1 MPDYEQIIPRILTGA
16 GTGDRRPS
24 AAPAKARV
32 VGAYLSQPLE
42 QVKRPA
48 YAHAVLQLPGV
59 TGLEI
64 PLCTTMA
71 RDDAKWL
78 MDVLPPG
85 ARNIATLMGACDEA
99 AADDPAFGLAS
110 TDPAGR
116 NRALDLL
123 QQARHS
129 IARMTERGQHVLALE
144 VHSSPT
150 HRDNIDGTSQ
160 AFAAS
165 LAQAADWDWGET
177 ALVVEHCDAARS
189 SGGASK
195 GFLTLDE
202 EIDAVETVRALSPRT
217 PVMMSIN
224 WGRSAIDTRNA
235 GGPLTQIDRLRRHGL
250 LAGVILSGASDRASS
265 YGAPWTD
272 AQLPAA
278 APDGSGEASSL
289 LTPQRAVEAMER
301 AGDHLLFDGVT
312 FAVMPQWTPSQERLR
327 YVRGLLSVMP
337 RGHLSVAF

>member
-1 MPDYEQIIPRILTGA
+1 MPAT
-16 GTGDRRPS
+16 RRPPTTPPS
-24 AAPAKARV
+24 AWPPPTRPDATARSTCCSSAPQHRPDDRAGPAR
-32 VGAYLSQPLE
+32 A
-42 QVKRPA
+42 
-48 YAHAVLQLPGV
+48 
-59 TGLEI
+59 
-64 PLCTTMA
+64 
-71 RDDAKWL
+71 
-78 MDVLPPG
+78 
-85 ARNIATLMGACDEA
+85 
-99 AADDPAFGLAS
+99 
-110 TDPAGR
+110 
-116 NRALDLL
+116 
-123 QQARHS
+123 
-129 IARMTERGQHVLALE
+129 ALE

-150 HRDNIDGTSQ
+150 HRDNVDGTSQ
-160 AFAAS
+160 EFAAS

-195 GFLTLDE
+195 GLLTLDE

-235 GGPLTQIDRLRRHGL
+235 GGPLAQIDRLRRHGL
-250 LAGVILSGASDRASS
+250 LAGVILSGASDKASS

-312 FAVMPQWTPSQERLR
+312 IAVMPQWTPSQERLR

>member
-42 QVKRPA
+42 QVNRPA

-59 TGLEI
+59 AGLEI

-85 ARNIATLMGACDEA
+85 ACNIATLMGACDEA
-99 AADDPAFGLAS
+99 VADDPAFGLAS

-160 AFAAS
+160 EFAAS

-189 SGGASK
+189 SGGMSK

-202 EIDAVETVRALSPRT
+202 EIDAVETDIAGNSQIFSPGLRILT
-217 PVMMSIN
+217 RQTKQQVTDHRGTVAFDQAFHKRNSG
-224 WGRSAIDTRNA
+224 WAIRGA
-235 GGPLTQIDRLRRHGL
+235 GHF
-250 LAGVILSGASDRASS
+250 LAD
-265 YGAPWTD
+265 
-272 AQLPAA
+272 
-278 APDGSGEASSL
+278 
-289 LTPQRAVEAMER
+289 
-301 AGDHLLFDGVT
+301 
-312 FAVMPQWTPSQERLR
+312 FAVKRLNTN
-327 YVRGLLSVMP
+327 
-337 RGHLSVAF
+337 

>member
-1 MPDYEQIIPRILTGA
+1 
-16 GTGDRRPS
+16 
-24 AAPAKARV
+24 
-32 VGAYLSQPLE
+32 
-42 QVKRPA
+42 
-48 YAHAVLQLPGV
+48 
-59 TGLEI
+59 
-64 PLCTTMA
+64 
-71 RDDAKWL
+71 
-78 MDVLPPG
+78 
-85 ARNIATLMGACDEA
+85 MGACDEA

-150 HRDNIDGTSQ
+150 HRDNVDGTSQ
-160 AFAAS
+160 EFAAS

-235 GGPLTQIDRLRRHGL
+235 GGPLTQIDRLRRHGPVSYTHLPGTSTYLSQIYRCSMQLRSWRGAYRRRL
-250 LAGVILSGASDRASS
+250 LPDYGSISRNMRSS
-265 YGAPWTD
+265 REGT
-272 AQLPAA
+272 
-278 APDGSGEASSL
+278 
-289 LTPQRAVEAMER
+289 T
-301 AGDHLLFDGVT
+301 
-312 FAVMPQWTPSQERLR
+312 
-327 YVRGLLSVMP
+327 
-337 RGHLSVAF
+337 